1 MVHGMYNIDQ
11 LQMFLAAVETGSF
24 SAAARKLGKVQ
35 SAVSTGIAS
44 LEIDMGLQLFDRST
58 RKPGLTEDGRRVLEH
73 ARTVLLQMDELEAAA
88 TAVRRGEEALLRIAL
103 DDSLFLPGFGSACAR
118 FARRFP
124 KTELEITVLPCVDIA
139 EALLD
144 GQADLGLS
152 FSTLE
157 MDFRLDLCFIG
168 NLPFIAVAA
177 VDHPLAALGTV
188 SDSDIRT
195 ARQLLLCGKS
205 RRIFEHFPQFSA
217 DVLWSGS
224 FNALREM
231 ALAGLG
237 WSYLPVHMAEDLV
250 ADGRLARLKVA
261 FDHKPWSAPAE
272 LSLPKNAVPGP
283 ALLWLHEELKQIL

>member
-1 MVHGMYNIDQ
+1 MYSADQ
-11 LQMFLAAVETGSF
+11 LHMFLTAVETGSF
-24 SAAARKLGKVQ
+24 SAAARKLGKAQ

-58 RKPGLTEDGRRVLEH
+58 RKPGLTGDGKRVLEH
-73 ARTVLLQMDELEAAA
+73 ARSVLLQMDELEAAA
-88 TAVRRGEEALLRIAL
+88 TAVRRGEEALLRIAV
-103 DDSLFLPGFGSACAR
+103 DDSLFLPQFGAVCAR

-124 KTELEITVLPCVDIA
+124 KTELEIIVTPCVDTA
-139 EALLD
+139 GALLR
-144 GQADLGLS
+144 GNADLGFS
-152 FSTLE
+152 YSTLD

-168 NLPFIAVAA
+168 NLPFLAVASA
-177 VDHPLAALGTV
+177 GHSLADLATV
-188 SDSDIRT
+188 QDTDIRT
-195 ARQLLLCGKS
+195 SRQLLLRGSGGK
-205 RRIFEHFPQFSA
+205 IFEHFPQFSA
-217 DVLWSGS
+217 EVLWSSS

-237 WSYLPVHMAEDLV
+237 WTYLPVHMAEDLI
-250 ADGRLARLKVA
+250 ADGRLARLNVA